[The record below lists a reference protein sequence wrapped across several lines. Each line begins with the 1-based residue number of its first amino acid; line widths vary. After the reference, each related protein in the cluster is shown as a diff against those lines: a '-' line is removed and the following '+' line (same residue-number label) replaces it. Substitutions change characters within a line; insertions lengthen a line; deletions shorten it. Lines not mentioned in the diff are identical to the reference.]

1 MKRAVTVQSTHL
13 LTGAGSGYA
22 KQMIDAM
29 TEGRCVDFIYDGK
42 YRVVEV
48 HAVGTSPKDGS
59 LVMRGMQ
66 VAGAASRPL
75 PQWTL
80 FSIGKVEMFE
90 ERPQQSE
97 APREGY
103 AQSDKQMNTVIAEL
117 QL

>member
-1 MKRAVTVQSTHL
+1 MKRPLNSNGRIEPGTP
-13 LTGAGSGYA
+13 GSGYA
-22 KQMIDAM
+22 LLMIAAM
-29 TEGRCVDFIYDGK
+29 QEGHAVDFIYDGK

-59 LVMRGMQ
+59 LVMRGLQ

-75 PQWTL
+75 PQLTL
-80 FSIGKVEMFE
+80 FSINKVEMFE
-90 ERPQQSE
+90 ARPQVSL

-103 AQSDKQMNTVIAEL
+103 AMGDKGMATVIAEL